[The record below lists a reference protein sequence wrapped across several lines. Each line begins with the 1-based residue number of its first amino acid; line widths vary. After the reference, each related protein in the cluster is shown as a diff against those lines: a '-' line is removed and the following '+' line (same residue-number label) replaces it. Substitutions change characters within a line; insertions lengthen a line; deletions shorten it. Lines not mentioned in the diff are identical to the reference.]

1 MLVNINVTPRSQCW
15 MYFSS
20 KCLHLHRMA
29 SNSLWERHLSENTI
43 FKTRLSDEIPPRMI
57 NKSKPRC
64 LAVAPQ
70 QNWKLKSD
78 FLKCLNRAGVGRVS
92 GGGVL
97 CKEIPHSEIPGS
109 HSVWISSL
117 GSGNEKERKR
127 SASVQKPKWTSLD
140 VMGKMSECEILSKW
154 KKSI

>member
-1 MLVNINVTPRSQCW
+1 
-15 MYFSS
+15 
-20 KCLHLHRMA
+20 
-29 SNSLWERHLSENTI
+29 
-43 FKTRLSDEIPPRMI
+43 MI

-78 FLKCLNRAGVGRVS
+78 FPKCLNRAGVGRVS
-92 GGGVL
+92 GGGGGGGVL

-127 SASVQKPKWTSLD
+127 SASVQRPK
-140 VMGKMSECEILSKW
+140 
-154 KKSI
+154 